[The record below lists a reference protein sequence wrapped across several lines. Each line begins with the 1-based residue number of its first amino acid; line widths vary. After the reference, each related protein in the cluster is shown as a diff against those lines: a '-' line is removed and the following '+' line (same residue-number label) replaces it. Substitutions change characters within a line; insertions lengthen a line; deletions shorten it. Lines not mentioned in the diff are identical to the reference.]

1 MLSLGELLVNP
12 WIFVISAAVTL
23 NLVVAGLALGV
34 SSAPGWRDQRGL
46 FVIATASALFSL
58 ADMHTCIHPLPAA
71 WRQASAG
78 LTQTFATI
86 MIAGWTVYA
95 ARVRGR
101 KLDRV
106 DRGLLFVLLLTG
118 LAAGVPGISFSDI
131 TFSRSVAGTSM
142 IFWDVVPRGVGNAAF
157 VVLIV
162 CLIVLLRRQLRDYRS
177 ELPYAR
183 YHLVALLLCGLAGFH
198 DVLISLRLLDTMY
211 LAEVGFV
218 AGVFTLGL
226 GLSRRFLAAAG
237 ELEALTKSLE
247 ARVAER
253 TQELE
258 QTHAALA
265 KAERLG
271 AVGQLA
277 AGVAHEI
284 NNPASAI
291 QANLDY
297 LKRSW
302 PERLDDPE
310 LRAAITDATAS
321 IRRITRIVRQLLDLS
336 RTAVTEVPASAVA
349 RLSDVVAASVETA
362 RATCEASARI
372 EVSVPEGLS
381 VRAERYLLEQVLTN
395 LIVNAVQAAKP
406 GQMAEVRVEAI
417 ASGDLTRVQVSDRG
431 VGMAEELLRRIG
443 EPFFST
449 KPAGQGTG
457 LGLAVSF
464 SLVKNLG
471 GSLAFDSAPDT
482 GTKATLTLRTAP
494 DSVSETSSIRV
505 STSGSQ
511 SLLLIDDDT
520 VVLRSLARTLAPLF
534 RVSTAQTIEEAKR
547 LIALREYDL
556 IVCDVMMPDGGAPV
570 LFAWLTAER
579 PEQARVTIFLTG
591 GASSQAARDFLA
603 HSTRPVLTKPFTISE
618 LVEIGRQ
625 LSAGVSIAAER

>member
-1 MLSLGELLVNP
+1 LLSLGELLVNP

-58 ADMHTCIHPLPAA
+58 ADMHTCIHPLPVA

-78 LTQTFATI
+78 LTQSFATI

-101 KLDRV
+101 QLDRV
-106 DRGLLFVLLLTG
+106 DRGLLFVLVLTG
-118 LAAGVPGISFSDI
+118 LVAAVPGVSFSAN
-131 TFSRSVAGTSM
+131 TFSRSVAGM
-142 IFWDVVPRGVGNAAF
+142 IFWDVVPRAVGHAAF
-157 VVLIV
+157 LVLIA
-162 CLIVLLRRQLRDYRS
+162 CLIVLLRRTVRDYRS

-198 DVLISLRLLDTMY
+198 DVLISLRLLNTMY

-218 AGVFTLGL
+218 AAVFTLAL

-253 TQELE
+253 TRELE

-349 RLSDVVAASVETA
+349 RLGDVVAASVETA

-372 EVSVPEGLS
+372 DVSVPEGLS

-406 GQMAEVRVEAI
+406 GQMAEVRVEAV

-464 SLVKNLG
+464 SLVKNLN

-482 GTKATLTLRTAP
+482 GTKATLTLQSAP

-511 SLLLIDDDT
+511 TLLLIDDDA

-534 RVSTAQTIEEAKR
+534 QVSTAQTIEEAKR

-579 PEQARVTIFLTG
+579 PEQARITIFLTG

-603 HSTRPVLTKPFTISE
+603 RSTRPVLTKPFSISE